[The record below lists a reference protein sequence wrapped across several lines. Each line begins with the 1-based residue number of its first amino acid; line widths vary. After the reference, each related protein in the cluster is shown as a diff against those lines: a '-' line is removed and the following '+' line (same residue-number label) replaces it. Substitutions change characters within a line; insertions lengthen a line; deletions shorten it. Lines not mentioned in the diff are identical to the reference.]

1 MTERFTGSARRARS
15 PRGGAAIAL
24 ALSMTALG
32 CGNVT
37 SGGLGEVEVV
47 LAPDELET
55 LGANVQ
61 SLLASTVEAA
71 PGDSIRGSLTVRVRS
86 FARRPGGTFEELT
99 DGPQDVTVSLVAP
112 EPVEI
117 ARRQLSAGRYDGV
130 RTFFSRIEVD
140 VTDGLVVDGV
150 PVQGTVTVDLGT
162 GGALTVLD
170 ETVFEV
176 DDGAPTVIALE
187 MQTRVWLRLVDAV
200 ARRVDV
206 TDFRRI
212 FRIRLRKALSP

>member
-55 LGANVQ
+55 LGASVQ

-99 DGPQDVTVSLVAP
+99 DGPQDVVVSLVAP